1 MSDHWHSHTADMVLV
16 QDYTVQVRVAIM
28 VAADVVEDNVPCC
41 PRSPFAV
48 VEAAHL
54 TCVKHNTYLE
64 DRGSLCWD
72 RILDCKNKQDQKEGY
87 CCTKSV
93 IWILEV
99 LCWWRVWEKGFW
111 VRSKTTP
118 WCRKSVSF
126 RSEWTKSQVIQVI
139 QPGVT
144 RCQTSMPVAAGAKAR
159 RATYHSHTTVFDLRD
174 DYRMVRQKVPGF
186 APVIWMGDPAFR
198 LE

>member
-1 MSDHWHSHTADMVLV
+1 M
-16 QDYTVQVRVAIM
+16 
-28 VAADVVEDNVPCC
+28 AAVGAVEDSVPCC

-54 TCVKHNTYLE
+54 TYVKHNTCLE
-64 DRGSLCWD
+64 DRGSWCWG
-72 RILDCKNKQDQKEGY
+72 RILGCKNTLDQKEEY
-87 CCTKSV
+87 CCMKSV
-93 IWILEV
+93 IRILGAP
-99 LCWWRVWEKGFW
+99 CWWQVWEKGSW

-118 WCRKSVSF
+118 WCRKSVSC
-126 RSEWTKSQVIQVI
+126 RSEWMKSQVIQVI

-144 RCQTSMPVAAGAKAR
+144 KCQTSMPVAAGAKAK

-198 LE
+198 LEWSSPERTMNDRLSQEPLGSSRET